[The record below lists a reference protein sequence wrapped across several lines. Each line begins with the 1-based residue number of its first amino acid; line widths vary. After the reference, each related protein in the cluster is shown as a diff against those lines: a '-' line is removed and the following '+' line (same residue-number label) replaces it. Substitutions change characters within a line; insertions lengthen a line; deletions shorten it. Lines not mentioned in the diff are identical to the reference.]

1 MTKTEIKIFEPPM
14 CCSTGMCGP
23 TIDEKLVA
31 FNDLMAK
38 LKKESYV
45 VERYMLTTDADA
57 FQSEEQVMAIVKD
70 EQLEGLPITM
80 VGGKVLRKGSYP
92 TYEEIVGAANDGGVR
107 EDDNV

>member
-1 MTKTEIKIFEPPM
+1 MTKTKIKIFEPPM

-31 FNDLMAK
+31 FNDLIEK
-38 LKKESYV
+38 LKEESYV
-45 VERYMLTTDADA
+45 VERYMLTTDTDV

-80 VGGKVLRKGSYP
+80 VGGKILKKGSYP
-92 TYEEIVGAANDGGVR
+92 TYEEIVGAVNA
-107 EDDNV
+107 